1 MVVLWTVGFLGAFR
15 VIEDDVIYPRLIRR
29 GIPLHPLTVILAVL
43 AGAELD
49 GIAGLILDVR
59 VVGILSVGYRHAVEW
74 RSGDPRG
81 EPPTC

>member
-1 MVVLWTVGFLGAFR
+1 
-15 VIEDDVIYPRLIRR
+15 
-29 GIPLHPLTVILAVL
+29 LTVLLAVL

>member
-1 MVVLWTVGFLGAFR
+1 MTVL
-15 VIEDDVIYPRLIRR
+15 
-29 GIPLHPLTVILAVL
+29 LAVL

-74 RSGDPRG
+74 RSGDPTRRAADLLIASQAADI
-81 EPPTC
+81 